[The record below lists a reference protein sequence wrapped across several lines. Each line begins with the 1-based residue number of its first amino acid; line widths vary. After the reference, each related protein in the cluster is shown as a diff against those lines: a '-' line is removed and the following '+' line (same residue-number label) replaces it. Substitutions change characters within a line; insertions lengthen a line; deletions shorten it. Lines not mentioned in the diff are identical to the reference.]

1 MKFLDEAK
9 IYLQSGK
16 GGNGCV
22 SFRREKFIEYG
33 GPDGGDGGSGGD
45 VIFKCVTNRNT
56 LIDFRFTQHFKAKR
70 GKDGAGKR
78 KKGAKG
84 QSILIEIPQGTSVY
98 NDDKSIK
105 LLEFKKNEEELVFL
119 KGGNGGFGNYKFKSS
134 KNISPKT
141 SNPGYPGK
149 EMWVRLRLNLI
160 ADIGIIGLPN
170 VGKSSFLKV
179 TTKATPKIADY
190 PFTTLSPNLGVISF
204 DNFDELVIADIP
216 GIIKNANKGV
226 GLGLKFLGHIEK
238 CSFLLHFLD
247 INDKHIIRNYRN
259 IRKELKKYGKSIE
272 EKEEII
278 ILSKSDLC
286 SIKFRNTQLSKI
298 KSISKNKIYVISIK
312 YEDTIKNLK
321 SILFKKKKIFKKTK
335 HKKWSP

>member
-33 GPDGGDGGSGGD
+33 GPDGGDGGNGGD
-45 VIFKCVTNRNT
+45 IIFRCVSNRNT
-56 LIDFRFTQHFKAKR
+56 LIDFRFKQHFKAR
-70 GKDGAGKR
+70 AGKDGSGKR

-84 QSILIEIPQGTSVY
+84 DSLLIEVPVGTSVY
-98 NDDKSIK
+98 SDDKSIK
-105 LLEFKKNEEELVFL
+105 LIEFSKNNEELVFL

-170 VGKSSFLKV
+170 VGKSSFLNI
-179 TTKATPKIADY
+179 TTRANPKIANY
-190 PFTTLSPNLGVISF
+190 PFTTIIPNLGVVNLG
-204 DNFDELVIADIP
+204 NFDELVIADIP

-238 CSFLLHFLD
+238 CNLLLHFLD
-247 INDKHIIRNYRN
+247 VNDNQIINNYKNIRN
-259 IRKELKKYGKSIE
+259 ELQKYSKYVADKK
-272 EKEEII
+272 EII
-278 ILSKSDLC
+278 VLTKSDLC
-286 SIKFRNTQLSKI
+286 SENYKQTQLKKI
-298 KSISKNKIYVISIK
+298 NGISKNKICIISIK
-312 YEDTIKNLK
+312 DKK
-321 SILFKKKKIFKKTK
+321 SIMDLKKILFREKKAFYNIKTE
-335 HKKWSP
+335 KWSP